1 MTTPRTPTCASDAGP
16 WCGPDTVVDTVL
28 AAKAAQPDARSW
40 SFSRMGAM
48 LGSITVP
55 VVGLDQL
62 TKLYI
67 VSHFPLYGTRAIIPN
82 WLDLT
87 YTLNP
92 GAAFSLFATLSA
104 AVREVLFLVL
114 SCAAVIVLLV
124 LMARRSTSTALQ
136 VGFALILGGTIG
148 NLIDRIIRGQVVDF
162 IYFHHDSFNYPVFN
176 VADSAITI
184 GVAMVLL
191 ASYLSDRAAGRAAI

>member
-1 MTTPRTPTCASDAGP
+1 VT
-16 WCGPDTVVDTVL
+16 DTVL
-28 AAKAAQPDARSW
+28 AAKAAQPEAHSW
-40 SFSRMGAM
+40 SFTRMAAM

-67 VSHFPLYGTRAIIPN
+67 ASHFSLYGTRAIIPN

-92 GAAFSLFATLSA
+92 GAAFSLFATMPA

-114 SCAAVIVLLV
+114 SGTAVIVLLV
-124 LMARRSTSTALQ
+124 LLARRSASTASQ
-136 VGFALILGGTIG
+136 VGFALILGGTVG

-184 GVAMVLL
+184 GVATVLL
-191 ASYLSDRAAGRAAI
+191 ASYLSARAADS